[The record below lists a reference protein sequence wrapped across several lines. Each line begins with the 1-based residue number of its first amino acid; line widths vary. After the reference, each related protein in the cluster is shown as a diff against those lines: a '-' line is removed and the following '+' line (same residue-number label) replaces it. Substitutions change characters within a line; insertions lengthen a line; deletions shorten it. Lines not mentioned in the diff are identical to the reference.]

1 MSGFTRI
8 AGYSMSRN
16 FLGIPINVYKG
27 VYTSFPTQLCG
38 QKGLVCPIQI
48 DWTRYPAS
56 SAAPNQNVIVN
67 IAGNGVTKTLDN
79 IRSIFIDNTNSNV
92 PLYVFFPDTG
102 HSVTCAPNAEGWFPV
117 YTNGLIAW
125 IIGEG
130 FVTGLIPQTLV
141 LFTNIF
147 VQPFTN
153 YELEQN
159 VSLLKAS
166 PSITRGNIIY
176 NANFGAAA
184 LGDQLYSSG
193 VLPSTAGHTVGLWNT
208 PYAAG
213 TFLYLTA
220 LSIRGIGVAN
230 NGPAGSVVAFVIEGI
245 GGAGILI
252 NPFYY
257 CPPGGVTVQGA
268 DDILTLSGMQIKLDA
283 GQIWQARVSVAADG
297 GFYQIYSAFTQSPI

>member
-1 MSGFTRI
+1 
-8 AGYSMSRN
+8 MSRS
-16 FLGIPINVYKG
+16 FLTVPVNVFKG
-27 VYTSFPTQLCG
+27 TYTSFSTKLCG
-38 QKGLVCPIQI
+38 QQGLVCPISI
-48 DWTRYPAS
+48 DWTKYPAS
-56 SAAPNQNVIVN
+56 SAAPNQNIIVN
-67 IAGNGVTKTLDN
+67 LAGNGVTPTIPN

-125 IIGEG
+125 VIGEG
-130 FVTGLIPQTLV
+130 FVTGQIPVSLI

-166 PSITRGNIIY
+166 PTITRGNILY

-184 LGDQLYSSG
+184 LGDQLYSSAP
-193 VLPSTAGHTVGLWNT
+193 LSATVGATIPLWGT

-220 LSIRGIGVAN
+220 LSVRAMGVAN
-230 NGPAGSVVAFVIEGI
+230 NGIAGQGVSLFIESTGVAGV
-245 GGAGILI
+245 LI
-252 NPFYY
+252 NPLYY
-257 CPPGGVTVQGA
+257 CPAGGVTVPGVV
-268 DDILTLSGMQIKLDA
+268 DVITLSGLQIKLDA
-283 GQIWQARVSVAADG
+283 SQTWRARTGIPGDA
-297 GFYQIYSAFTQSPI
+297 GFYQVYSAFTQTPI

>member
-1 MSGFTRI
+1 
-8 AGYSMSRN
+8 MSRS

-27 VYTSFPTQLCG
+27 AFTSFATQLCG
-38 QKGLVCPIQI
+38 QKGLVCPITI

-56 SAAPNQNVIVN
+56 SAAPNQNIIVN
-67 IAGNGVTKTLDN
+67 LAGNGTVPVIPD

-92 PLYVFFPDTG
+92 PIYVFFTDTG

-117 YTNGLIAW
+117 YTNGRIAW

-130 FVTGLIPQTLV
+130 FVTGQIPTTLI

-147 VQPFTN
+147 IQPFTN

-166 PSITRGNIIY
+166 PTITRGNILY

-184 LGDQLYSSG
+184 LGDQLYSSP
-193 VLPSTAGHTVGLWNT
+193 VMPATAGSTTNLWGT

-213 TFLYLTA
+213 TFLYLTS
-220 LSIRGIGVAN
+220 LSVRGIGVAN
-230 NGPAGSVVAFVIEGI
+230 NGVAGQAVSLFIEST
-245 GGAGILI
+245 GAAGVLI
-252 NPFYY
+252 NPSYY
-257 CPPGGVTVQGA
+257 CPPGGVTPAGVV
-268 DDILTLSGMQIKLDA
+268 DIVTLNGIQAKLDA
-283 GQIWQARVSVAADG
+283 GQTWRARVGIPGDG
-297 GFYQIYSAFTQSPI
+297 GFYQIYSSFTQSPI